1 MSTYRLRDFVDPI
14 AITVQDPANSGFERF
29 VGLEHYDSNELV
41 IKRFSGVELLTTNAK
56 AFQKNDLLI
65 ARRNVYLRRAG
76 VVYFDGITSGDSIVL
91 RVKENCE
98 KQTGI
103 NRELAQRILPLV
115 LNTDKFWIYA
125 NKHADGMNS
134 KRISKDTLLDYEFDL
149 PSIEEQKVLAD
160 KLWAAYKVKESY
172 RQLLSTT
179 DEMLKAKFQEMFRTK
194 ETWQSMKLKDIVDPN
209 CPISYGIVQPG
220 EELEEGVPIVR
231 PVDLN
236 SELYVYRR
244 GLKNTSE
251 TISNSYKRTIL
262 RGDELLMCVRGTT
275 GVMGIATEEL
285 KGCNVTRGITPLFF
299 KEGINRFY
307 VLCVFLSDEI
317 QQFIKD
323 HTIGSTL
330 KGINMSIV
338 RDIDVPIA
346 TKEIQD
352 EFERVFTQAEATKAS
367 LRSSIEA
374 IDRVIRS
381 LINQ

>member
-160 KLWAAYKVKESY
+160 KLWAAYRVKEAY

-179 DEMLKAKFQEMFRTK
+179 DDMLKAKFQEMFVDK
-194 ETWQSMKLKDIVDPN
+194 GWPLEKLPNIAKYSIGLTYKPSDVSEDGVVVLRSGNIVKGQIDLEDIVRVTTKFKD
-209 CPISYGIVQPG
+209 
-220 EELEEGVPIVR
+220 
-231 PVDLN
+231 
-236 SELYVYRR
+236 ELYVQ
-244 GLKNTSE
+244 KDD
-251 TISNSYKRTIL
+251 I
-262 RGDELLMCVRGTT
+262 LMCSRNGSAKLVGKVALIPALSEPMTYGAFMTVIRS
-275 GVMGIATEEL
+275 
-285 KGCNVTRGITPLFF
+285 PY
-299 KEGINRFY
+299 NRYLVQYF
-307 VLCVFLSDEI
+307 
-317 QQFIKD
+317 Q
-323 HTIGSTL
+323 
-330 KGINMSIV
+330 
-338 RDIDVPIA
+338 
-346 TKEIQD
+346 TKEFRKQLSGSKSSVMNQVTQKMLDDIVVPLPNEKMINQFA
-352 EFERVFTQAEATKAS
+352 EIATQAEATKAS